1 MRPSLPASVP
11 NGLLVVRMSRRRLPF
26 GELRREEFSVA
37 VWDVVVRVGVGR
49 VIGQTISMKD
59 MGGLDLRLSV
69 VHIVRD
75 DERSL
80 FPCGCQQHLLLFQA
94 QCVSF
99 GTIVII

>member
-1 MRPSLPASVP
+1 M
-11 NGLLVVRMSRRRLPF
+11 RLPF
-26 GELRREEFSVA
+26 GELHREEFSAA
-37 VWDVVVRVGVGR
+37 VWDVVVKVGVGR
-49 VIGQTISMKD
+49 EIGQTISMRD
-59 MGGLDLRLSV
+59 MGGLDLRLFV

-75 DERSL
+75 DERSP